1 MGIAVDCSYV
11 WRVEMLAMGTVYSL
25 YFMYIMGAACVRH
38 YETHVLFM
46 VKICNGSMLKRV
58 DHVI

>member
-11 WRVEMLAMGTVYSL
+11 WRVEMRAMGTVYSL
-25 YFMYIMGAACVRH
+25 YFMCIMGAECVRH
-38 YETHVLFM
+38 YEALVLFM

>member
-38 YETHVLFM
+38 YQAHVLFM
-46 VKICNGSMLKRV
+46 VKICNGSMLK
-58 DHVI
+58 

>member
-1 MGIAVDCSYV
+1 M
-11 WRVEMLAMGTVYSL
+11 RAMGTVYSL
-25 YFMYIMGAACVRH
+25 YFMCIMGAECVRH
-38 YETHVLFM
+38 YEAHVLFM